1 MNVLVIPE
9 DFRKDQ
15 YMLKPIIGAM
25 MKQPTKPKARV
36 RVCQDPLLGGI
47 SEALKWERIE
57 EIINRYKGMVN
68 LFLLCVD
75 RDGKESRKQSLDNL
89 EQLASNILT
98 VNRLFLA
105 ENAWQEIEV
114 WVLAGHQ
121 LPSDWNWQ
129 EIRQEINPKETYFL
143 PLAQQLHLLDS
154 PGEGRK
160 TLALSAAQ
168 QYGRIR
174 QLCPEDVA
182 ILESR
187 IKSWIEGNNF

>member
-15 YMLKPIIGAM
+15 YMLKPIVSAM
-25 MKQPTKPKARV
+25 MKALDKPKAKV

-47 SEALKWERIE
+47 SEALKWDNIQA
-57 EIINRYKGMVN
+57 ILNRYQMVD

-75 RDGKESRKQSLDNL
+75 RDGKPGRQEALRKL
-89 EQLASNILT
+89 EQESQGFLT
-98 VNRLFLA
+98 KRQALFA

-114 WVLAGHQ
+114 WVLAGHS
-121 LPSDWNWQ
+121 LPKDWNWQ
-129 EIRQEINPKETYFL
+129 DIRQEVDPKEAYFL
-143 PLAQQLHLLDS
+143 PFAQQEGLLDT

-160 TLALSAAQ
+160 QLANSANYQ
-168 QYGRIR
+168 RIC

-182 ILESR
+182 SLEGR
-187 IKSWIEGNNF
+187 IKEWLAKVGK

>member
-25 MKQPTKPKARV
+25 MKQIGKPKARV

-57 EIINRYKGMVN
+57 EIITRYQGMVN

-75 RDGKESRKQSLDNL
+75 RDGKEGRKQSLDKL
-89 EQLASNILT
+89 EQRASNTLT
-98 VNRLFLA
+98 ANRLFLA

-121 LPSDWNWQ
+121 LPKEWNWQ
-129 EIRQEINPKETYFL
+129 EIRQEINPKETYFI
-143 PLAQQLHLLDS
+143 PLAQQLNLLDS

-160 TLALSAAQ
+160 NLAQSAAQ
-168 QYGRIR
+168 QYSRIR

-182 ILESR
+182 ILEDR
-187 IKSWIEGNNF
+187 IKSWIVDNNL

>member
-25 MKQPTKPKARV
+25 MKQIGKPKARV

-57 EIINRYKGMVN
+57 EIITRYQGMVN

-75 RDGKESRKQSLDNL
+75 RDGKEGRKQSLDKL
-89 EQLASNILT
+89 EQRASNILT
-98 VNRLFLA
+98 ANRLFLA

-121 LPSDWNWQ
+121 LPKDWNWQ
-129 EIRQEINPKETYFL
+129 KIRQKINPKETYFI
-143 PLAQQLHLLDS
+143 PLAQQLNLLDS

-160 TLALSAAQ
+160 ILALSAAQ

-182 ILESR
+182 ILEDR
-187 IKSWIEGNNF
+187 IKSWIVGNNL